1 MNYFNLKFDNEKL
14 TFINQT
20 RLPIDEEY
28 VTTDSYER
36 IAEAIEKLEIRGAP
50 AIGIAAGY
58 ALALSI
64 KNNVSDFYQAY
75 NRLLRTRPTAVN
87 LFFVLNLLKNFFE
100 SSKSNQNYS
109 SLLKNAIEIHNNDI
123 NQCEAIAING
133 AKLFNQGARI
143 LTHCN
148 TGLLATGGI
157 GTAFGIIHELHKQ
170 NKLDFVYACE
180 ARPLFQGLR
189 LTSFELSKAGISYKI
204 ITDST
209 AAFLMQKKSVDAVI
223 LGADRIVRNGDTAN
237 KIGTYSLAVN
247 AAHHNIP
254 FYVAAPS
261 STIDAKLISGNQ
273 IEIEERSGE
282 EITKIKDVQIV
293 NDGIQVYNPAFDV
306 TPSKLITA
314 IITEEKIFF
323 PPYGFV

>member
-1 MNYFNLKFDNEKL
+1 MDYFNLKFDNGKL

-20 RLPIDEEY
+20 KLPIVEEY
-28 VTTDSYER
+28 VTTESYER

-64 KNNVSDFYQAY
+64 KNNINDFNNAY
-75 NRLLRTRPTAVN
+75 NRLLRTRPTAIN
-87 LFFVLNLLKNFFE
+87 LFFALNYLKNYFE
-100 SSKSNQNYS
+100 TSKGNQNYS
-109 SLLKNAIEIHNNDI
+109 SLLNKAIEIHNDDI
-123 NQCEAIAING
+123 SQCEAIARNG
-133 AKLFNQGARI
+133 AKLFNSGSKI

-157 GTAFGIIHELHKQ
+157 GTAFGIIHEMYKQ

-189 LTSFELSKAGISYKI
+189 LTSFELSRVGISYKI
-204 ITDST
+204 IIDST
-209 AAFLMQKKSVDAVI
+209 AAFLMQRKSVDAVI

-261 STIDAKLISGNQ
+261 STIDANLASGEQ
-273 IEIEERSGE
+273 IEIEERSSE
-282 EITKIKDVQIV
+282 EITKIKNVQIGH
-293 NDGIQVYNPAFDV
+293 DGIQVYNPAFDV
-306 TPSKLITA
+306 TPSNLITA
-314 IITEEKIFF
+314 IITEENIFY
-323 PPYGFV
+323 PPYNFK